1 MLKQREVYK
10 RVFSPIAEQRIREY
24 KCPSCGKPKSEWN
37 RRTDW
42 RCCSVECTKEF
53 WAEHVEIRDWGATRS
68 MVFKRDNYTC
78 AMCDKRFVHISK
90 YPPYEGQEFAEK
102 EMLVADHITPIA
114 IGGDEWDINNIQTLC
129 IDCNKIKTAQDMKLI
144 AEARKEQKMI
154 EIGQV
159 RFDVITKER
168 IE

>member
-10 RVFSPIAEQRIREY
+10 RIFSPIAKQRIREY
-24 KCPSCGKPKSEWN
+24 KCPNCGKPKSEWK

-53 WAEHVEIRDWGATRS
+53 WAEHVEIQDWGVTRA

-78 AMCDKRFVHISK
+78 AMCNKRFV
-90 YPPYEGQEFAEK
+90 YVLTFPPYEGQEVAKK

-114 IGGDEWDINNIQTLC
+114 VGGNEWDMNNIQTLC
-129 IDCNKIKTAQDMKLI
+129 IDCNKIKTAKDMKLI

-154 EIGQV
+154 EIGQM
-159 RFDVITKER
+159 RL
-168 IE
+168 